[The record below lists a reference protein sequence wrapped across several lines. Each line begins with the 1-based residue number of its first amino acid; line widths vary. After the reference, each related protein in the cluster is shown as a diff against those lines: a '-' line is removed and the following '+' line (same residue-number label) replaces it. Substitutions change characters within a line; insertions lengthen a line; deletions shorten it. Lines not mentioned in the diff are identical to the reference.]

1 MWGYSSGGWTI
12 YPTVGRSLAAVTAA
26 AASSEANTRPP
37 SSVGV
42 DVTATTV
49 TTAADVA

>member
-1 MWGYSSGGWTI
+1 MWGYLSWGWTI

-26 AASSEANTRPP
+26 AALSEGNTRPP

-42 DVTATTV
+42 DVSATTV
-49 TTAADVA
+49 TTAADIA